1 MTDEKIDAW
10 MFILFAET
18 SAHQDIASFKHA
30 QKQDFS
36 DFWGELCYK
45 LFYEKLKKYIPQW
58 FASFEI
64 LIPATNDENSDF
76 APCYKFN
83 VA

>member
-1 MTDEKIDAW
+1 
-10 MFILFAET
+10 MFILFAKT

-45 LFYEKLKKYIPQW
+45 LFYEKLKKYIPQ
-58 FASFEI
+58 
-64 LIPATNDENSDF
+64 
-76 APCYKFN
+76 
-83 VA
+83 